1 MQHGPLRIS
10 TNLILQ
16 QRWRNVHRLLVGKL
30 LFTWWVGVGGP
41 FGGDARLENKWKK
54 SNLARLH
61 LQKTLPHRHA
71 QARSQRTRAKQ
82 TVTRKRHNG
91 GLQPP
96 RLDTTSRLV
105 MVMFVVCVLRSE
117 HINYWCHPGWGLF
130 QLIISYCRV
139 PKSVL
144 VLGLSTNCQ
153 TQFWLEHPTTRFPAS
168 KPVPQNMQFSSMCIC
183 AQGKK
188 ITGSRTST

>member
-105 MVMFVVCVLRSE
+105 MVMFVVCV
-117 HINYWCHPGWGLF
+117 CHGLNTSIIDVTPAEGYFNSLYLIAVF
-130 QLIISYCRV
+130 Q
-139 PKSVL
+139 
-144 VLGLSTNCQ
+144 N
-153 TQFWLEHPTTRFPAS
+153 QFWFWDVYKLPNTVLIGAPHHKVSS
-168 KPVPQNMQFSSMCIC
+168 K
-183 AQGKK
+183 
-188 ITGSRTST
+188 

>member
-16 QRWRNVHRLLVGKL
+16 QRWRNFCRLLVGKL

-41 FGGDARLENKWKK
+41 FGGDARPENKWKK
-54 SNLARLH
+54 SNFATLH
-61 LQKTLPHRHA
+61 LQKTLPHKHA

-105 MVMFVVCVLRSE
+105 MVMFVVCVTVWTHQKLMSPRLRAIST
-117 HINYWCHPGWGLF
+117 HYILLPCSKINFGFVIVYKLPNTV
-130 QLIISYCRV
+130 LIGAPHQKVS
-139 PKSVL
+139 
-144 VLGLSTNCQ
+144 
-153 TQFWLEHPTTRFPAS
+153 S
-168 KPVPQNMQFSSMCIC
+168 K
-183 AQGKK
+183 
-188 ITGSRTST
+188 